1 VKSFFSIILLCV
13 LVIPASL
20 KLGIVANYL
29 VDYSAYLEH
38 CENADKPELKCNGK
52 CQLAQ
57 ELKEASS
64 PVESPRAPIEVKT
77 EPVFFFDFSTSP
89 ESVHAPKIEQNLF
102 VWTLDTLD
110 GFSRGLLDPP
120 RA

>member
-1 VKSFFSIILLCV
+1 M
-13 LVIPASL
+13 

-29 VDYSAYLEH
+29 LDYSTYLER

-57 ELKEASS
+57 ELKEANS
-64 PVESPRAPIEVKT
+64 PVDSPAVPTEVKT

-89 ESVHAPKIEQNLF
+89 ISVHAPKSEHNLF
-102 VWTLDTLD
+102 VRTLDTLD